1 MSRRFLV
8 ILVSFALG
16 TVVVT
21 ASPVQGATSEC
32 EGSTSMYCEEW
43 IFHLDG
49 WNRSSSPVIADI
61 DADGLNE
68 IVFGHQDGK
77 LRAYEADGTLKW
89 ESLAVPGVAPGCTSQ
104 TSASAIDS
112 SPAVADLDNDG
123 IPEVVVG
130 VGSTWVSNQNGS
142 VIAFNG
148 KTGAMIWNFDRGR
161 DEGNTWANTGTPDG
175 YCGHVFATPA
185 IGDIDGDG
193 KLDVVFASWDF
204 QIWAV
209 DRFGEPLS
217 GFPVNN
223 DDSVWSS
230 PALFDL
236 DSDGDMEI
244 FIGGDSTLGGYF
256 DHQGGVFRALDWEN
270 GTVTELWHRT
280 ANEVFHASPAIG
292 DINGDGRPEAI
303 VSTGENWL
311 SETGNAS
318 DHNKVFAFHL
328 DDGSTVPGWPQSA
341 GGTVKASPVLGD
353 LDGDGRPEVIAGS
366 WDRKV
371 YAWHGDGSLYWSVAP
386 EFVHGEN
393 VFTAR
398 ITSSPIIADLDGD
411 GDQDVA
417 AGTDFGLAMMSG
429 QNGSPLE
436 AGVFWPNKVSHAW
449 SHEAAPAIGILG
461 GERRIVVTGF
471 DTPNH
476 RTRVASF
483 SLPSTSATDAWPM
496 ARWSPTRTGSLHKS
510 LCELSGASG
519 TFCDVSDSA
528 YYAAG
533 VHWMVENEITTGISS
548 RLYGPNL
555 VLTRAQM
562 VTFLWRQE
570 GSPLGYS
577 AHGFGDVS
585 AGSYYNGAV
594 AWAKAEGITTGT
606 GEFTFAPDAS
616 VTRAQLVTL
625 LWRRSG
631 GELYQPPHGFI
642 DVPND
647 RYYSVAVAWA
657 KAEGV
662 TTGTGEFTFS
672 PSDNVTRAQAAAMLY
687 REAVS

>member
-1 MSRRFLV
+1 MPRRFLV
-8 ILVSFALG
+8 VLVSFALG

-43 IFHLDG
+43 VFHLDG

-236 DSDGDMEI
+236 DSDGDNDMLVSRQAGTFVWMNDAAPPVACGI
-244 FIGGDSTLGGYF
+244 SKYDVGASAANTL
-256 DHQGGVFRALDWEN
+256 DLT
-270 GTVTELWHRT
+270 GT
-280 ANEVFHASPAIG
+280 
-292 DINGDGRPEAI
+292 
-303 VSTGENWL
+303 
-311 SETGNAS
+311 
-318 DHNKVFAFHL
+318 
-328 DDGSTVPGWPQSA
+328 GSGS
-341 GGTVKASPVLGD
+341 GGTT
-353 LDGDGRPEVIAGS
+353 IA
-366 WDRKV
+366 
-371 YAWHGDGSLYWSVAP
+371 L
-386 EFVHGEN
+386 
-393 VFTAR
+393 T
-398 ITSSPIIADLDGD
+398 
-411 GDQDVA
+411 
-417 AGTDFGLAMMSG
+417 
-429 QNGSPLE
+429 
-436 AGVFWPNKVSHAW
+436 
-449 SHEAAPAIGILG
+449 
-461 GERRIVVTGF
+461 
-471 DTPNH
+471 
-476 RTRVASF
+476 
-483 SLPSTSATDAWPM
+483 
-496 ARWSPTRTGSLHKS
+496 
-510 LCELSGASG
+510 
-519 TFCDVSDSA
+519 
-528 YYAAG
+528 
-533 VHWMVENEITTGISS
+533 TTGI
-548 RLYGPNL
+548 N
-555 VLTRAQM
+555 
-562 VTFLWRQE
+562 
-570 GSPLGYS
+570 S
-577 AHGFGDVS
+577 AS
-585 AGSYYNGAV
+585 AFQLISA
-594 AWAKAEGITTGT
+594 AKANVA
-606 GEFTFAPDAS
+606 F
-616 VTRAQLVTL
+616 
-625 LWRRSG
+625 SG
-631 GELYQPPHGFI
+631 GVVLIDTGSQLIPMSILPAVGGQTVWNVAIPGNPAYVGFAAHFQTAAFDAGLPGGLAFSNGVELIICP
-642 DVPND
+642 
-647 RYYSVAVAWA
+647 
-657 KAEGV
+657 
-662 TTGTGEFTFS
+662 
-672 PSDNVTRAQAAAMLY
+672 
-687 REAVS
+687 

>member
-8 ILVSFALG
+8 VLVSFALG

-43 IFHLDG
+43 VFHLDG

-112 SPAVADLDNDG
+112 SPAVADLDKDG

-303 VSTGENWL
+303 VSTGANWL

-341 GGTVKASPVLGD
+341 GGTVKVSPVLGD

-393 VFTAR
+393 IFTAR

-510 LCELSGASG
+510 MCELSGASG

-548 RLYGPNL
+548 TLYGPNL

-606 GEFTFAPDAS
+606 GEFTFAPNAS

-631 GELYQPPHGFI
+631 GDLYQPPHGFI